1 MRASPPILGRL
12 DPGTRRCVI
21 RRSTDPST
29 ERGLRSRTLDCV
41 AGHLPKLSK
50 QQQRVLSYIGKGYTT
65 AQIAERLGVGHD
77 TASVYV
83 SKAITFVRERGRRR
97 ADEPMTLTRR
107 ERDVRT
113 LLQNGLSNA
122 DMATLL
128 GIGRRTAETHV
139 GNVAPEVRREESS
152 GPDPIRIVAGFEC
165 SAATRRS
172 APPVDEGW
180 MS

>member
-113 LLQNGLSNA
+113 LLQDGLSNA
-122 DMATLL
+122 DIAARL
-128 GIGRRTAETHV
+128 GIGQRTAETHV
-139 GNVAPEVRREESS
+139 GNVLRKSGVNRRDLTLS
-152 GPDPIRIVAGFEC
+152 GWWRASRAQPPLDGALLLW
-165 SAATRRS
+165 TR
-172 APPVDEGW
+172 GG
-180 MS
+180 